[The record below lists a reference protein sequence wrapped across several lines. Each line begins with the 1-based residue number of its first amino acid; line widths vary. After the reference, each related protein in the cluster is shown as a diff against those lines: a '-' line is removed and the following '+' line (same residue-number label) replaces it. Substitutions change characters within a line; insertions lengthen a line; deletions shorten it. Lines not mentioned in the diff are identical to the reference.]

1 MGKEATIIVSTQLR
15 LGEDLY
21 EYVTTESKRLG
32 ISMNAVLNTMLD
44 ECRRYRAAKI
54 TVQLEVE

>member
-1 MGKEATIIVSTQLR
+1 MGKDKTTIVSTQLR

-21 EYVTTESKRLG
+21 EYVTSESSRLG
-32 ISMNAVLNTMLD
+32 ISMNAVLITMLD

-54 TVQLEVE
+54 TVQLEAE